1 MSRFRQRLAL
11 ALLGCLVFGNTASQ
25 AADLGPALTKIRA
38 VGPKGAGHAEA
49 LAATKAVS
57 QASSTDLPQILA
69 AMDGAND
76 IATNWLRIAAESVAQ
91 RGGKLPVADLEKFL
105 AETKHSPRGRR
116 LAYELIATVDPAAE
130 SRLIPTLLNDPSTE
144 LRRDAVALLLTESAK
159 ITDKPQAIAAHQKAL
174 FHARELDQIKA
185 ASAKLVELGE
195 KPDIAGHMGF
205 VMAWKL
211 IGPFDNVDDKGWDTA
226 YPPEEKVDLAAEYDG
241 QKGKVK
247 WFDHTTTD
255 DYGNV
260 DLTKALDKH
269 KGAVAYAYAEFLS
282 DRDQPCDL
290 RLGCINA
297 NKIWLNGKLL
307 TENHVYHA
315 NSAVDQYFAKGELK
329 KGKNTILL
337 KICQNEQTEA
347 WAQSWQFQLRVCD
360 VIGTAILSQ
369 DRPTAKVAR
378 RIRVGERESGG
389 GGE

>member
-1 MSRFRQRLAL
+1 MSYFVRHSRARLLTSTLLAISIPVVAL
-11 ALLGCLVFGNTASQ
+11 PVL
-25 AADLGPALTKIRA
+25 AADLSPALAQVRA
-38 VGPKGAGHAEA
+38 VGPKGAGHREA
-49 LAATKAVS
+49 LAAAKLIS
-57 QASSTDLPQILA
+57 QANSNELPQILA
-69 AMDGAND
+69 AMDGANE

-91 RGGKLPVADLEKFL
+91 RGGELPVAELEKFL

-116 LAYELIATVDPAAE
+116 LAYELIATIDPKAE

-144 LRRDAVALLLTESAK
+144 LRRDAVALLLSDAAK
-159 ITDKPQAIAAHQKAL
+159 ITDKTQAIAQHQKAL
-174 FHARELDQIKA
+174 FHARDLDQIKA
-185 ASAKLVELGE
+185 AAAKLVELGE
-195 KPDIAGHMGF
+195 KPDLARHMGF

-211 IGPFDNVDDKGWDTA
+211 IGPFDNVDDKGWNTP
-226 YPPEEKVDLAAEYDG
+226 YPPEEKIDLAAEFEG
-241 QKGKVK
+241 QKGNVK
-247 WFDHTTTD
+247 WFDHTTAD

-290 RLGCINA
+290 RLGSINA

-315 NSAVDQYFAKGELK
+315 NSAVDQYIAKGELK

-347 WAQSWQFQLRVCD
+347 WAQNWQFQLRVCD
-360 VIGTAILSQ
+360 AIGTAILSQ
-369 DRPTAKVAR
+369 DRPTAKVALAR
-378 RIRVGERESGG
+378 
-389 GGE
+389 

>member
-1 MSRFRQRLAL
+1 MSRLPREFP
-11 ALLGCLVFGNTASQ
+11 ALLLPTLGLAALYLATSSPAP
-25 AADLGPALTKIRA
+25 AADLAPALAKLRA
-38 VGPKGAGHAEA
+38 VAPQGAGHAEA
-49 LAATKAVS
+49 VVAAKSVS
-57 QASSTDLPQILA
+57 QASAADLPQILA

-91 RGGKLPVADLEKFL
+91 RGGKLPIADLEKFL
-105 AETKHSPRGRR
+105 ADTKRSPRGRR
-116 LAYELIATVDPAAE
+116 LAYELIAKVDANAE
-130 SRLIPTLLNDPSTE
+130 SRLIPTLLDDPSTE
-144 LRRDAVALLLTESAK
+144 LRRDAVALLLSDAAK
-159 ITDKPQAIAAHQKAL
+159 ITDKPQAVAANQKAL
-174 FHARELDQIKA
+174 FHARDLDQIKA
-185 ASAKLVELGE
+185 AAAKLVELGE

-211 IGPFDNVDDKGWDTA
+211 IGPFDNVDDKGWDTP
-226 YPPEEKVDLAAEYDG
+226 YPPEEKVDLTAEYEG

-247 WFDHTTTD
+247 WFDHATTD

-269 KGAVAYAYAEFLS
+269 KGAVAYAYAEFLA

-290 RLGCINA
+290 RLGSINA

-337 KICQNEQTEA
+337 KVCQNEQTEA
-347 WAQSWQFQLRVCD
+347 WAQNWQFQLRVCD

-369 DRPTAKVAR
+369 DRPTAKVAFAR
-378 RIRVGERESGG
+378 
-389 GGE
+389 